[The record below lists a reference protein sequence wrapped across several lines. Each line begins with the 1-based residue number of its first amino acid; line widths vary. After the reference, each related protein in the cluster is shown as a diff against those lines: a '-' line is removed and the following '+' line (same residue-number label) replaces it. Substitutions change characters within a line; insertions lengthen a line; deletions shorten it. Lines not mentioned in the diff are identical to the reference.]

1 MKFPRIKVIFASRTK
16 FPKLVTSLL
25 ADILSKEMR
34 YSGMKTPKSETMTI
48 HTIQI
53 KLYCPMVLEK
63 KPCKKKTS
71 KKKDSHCLYYFHYIK
86 HWKYRKYA
94 LLLMN
99 SDDNRNHKKEDSHSL
114 YYSHYIKH
122 WKYRKYGILPNKKIC
137 LITNE

>member
-1 MKFPRIKVIFASRTK
+1 MKFPRIKDIFASRTK

-53 KLYCPMVLEK
+53 KLYCLMVLEK
-63 KPCKKKTS
+63 KRCKKKQSKRRIRTASTISTTS
-71 KKKDSHCLYYFHYIK
+71 NIENTENMEYYKI
-86 HWKYRKYA
+86 RKYA

-99 SDDNRNHKKEDSHSL
+99 NDDNRNHITS
-114 YYSHYIKH
+114 IK
-122 WKYRKYGILPNKKIC
+122 
-137 LITNE
+137 

>member
-1 MKFPRIKVIFASRTK
+1 MKFPRIKDIFASRTK

-53 KLYCPMVLEK
+53 KLYCLMVLEK
-63 KPCKKKTS
+63 KPCKKKQAKRRIRTASTISTTS
-71 KKKDSHCLYYFHYIK
+71 NIENTENMEYYQI
-86 HWKYRKYA
+86 RKYA

-99 SDDNRNHKKEDSHSL
+99 NDDNRNHITS
-114 YYSHYIKH
+114 IK
-122 WKYRKYGILPNKKIC
+122 
-137 LITNE
+137 